1 MAFIPNTAFEARITN
16 NSNDT
21 LCNIA
26 GKFQSG
32 SPLADADCS
41 AGFLCVKG
49 DLLPCEGF
57 PAGVYNENTYSM
69 IAATGA
75 VLVSE
80 PIYACNTYD
89 NQLLANGANNYFIG
103 RKTLGLG
110 VPAGRYGNFTRI
122 YFDGASRYRFGA
134 GNVTL
139 NTSTDTYFV
148 ISSGALSSQA
158 AAPTATGTPYFVL
171 KGTGKFV
178 EGNMETVTYYDV
190 EAHAVAT
197 VPAG

>member
-1 MAFIPNTAFEARITN
+1 MAFTANTAFEARITN

-26 GKFQSG
+26 GKFYSSG
-32 SPLADADCS
+32 DPADCS
-41 AGFLCVKG
+41 AGTLCVRG
-49 DLLPCEGF
+49 DLLACEGF
-57 PAGVYNENTYSM
+57 PSGVYNENTYKM
-69 IAATGA
+69 A
-75 VLVSE
+75 VANSVDVGT

-89 NQLLANGANNYFIG
+89 NQLIGNGSNNYFIG

>member
-26 GKFQSG
+26 GKFQPG
-32 SPLADADCS
+32 APLVDADCS
-41 AGFLCVKG
+41 AGFLCIK
-49 DLLPCEGF
+49 DALLPCEGF

-69 IAATGA
+69 AEATND
-75 VLVSE
+75 VLVNT

-122 YFDGASRYRFGA
+122 NFDGQSVYRFGE

-139 NTSTDTYFV
+139 NTSTDKFLV
-148 ISSGALSSQA
+148 IDDGLLSSQV
-158 AAPTATGTPYFVL
+158 AAPTDTGKPYFRIV
-171 KGTGKFV
+171 GTGNFV
-178 EGNMETVTYYDV
+178 EGNTDSFGYYDCL
-190 EAHAVAT
+190 ACYVA
-197 VPAG
+197 G

>member
-122 YFDGASRYRFGA
+122 NFDGQSVYRFGA

-139 NTSTDTYFV
+139 NTSTDKYLV
-148 ISSGALSSQA
+148 VNNGVLSSQA
-158 AAPTATGTPYFVL
+158 AAPSVAGTPYFKIV
-171 KGTGKFV
+171 GTGNFV
-178 EGNMETVTYYDV
+178 EGNTDSFGYYDCL
-190 EAHAVAT
+190 AWYVA
-197 VPAG
+197 G

>member
-41 AGFLCVKG
+41 AGFLCTKG

-75 VLVSE
+75 ILVSE

-122 YFDGASRYRFGA
+122 NFDWQSVYRFGA

-139 NTSTDTYFV
+139 NTSTDKFLV
-148 ISSGALSSQA
+148 VNAGVLSSQA
-158 AAPTATGTPYFVL
+158 AAPSDAGTPYFKIV
-171 KGTGKFV
+171 GTCNFV
-178 EGNMETVTYYDV
+178 EGNTDSFGYYDLL
-190 EAHAVAT
+190 ACYVA
-197 VPAG
+197 G

>member
-122 YFDGASRYRFGA
+122 NFDGQSVYRFGA

-139 NTSTDTYFV
+139 NTSTDKFLV
-148 ISSGALSSQA
+148 VNAGVLSSQA
-158 AAPTATGTPYFVL
+158 AAPSDAGTPYFKIV
-171 KGTGKFV
+171 GTGNFV
-178 EGNMETVTYYDV
+178 EGNTDSFGYYDCL
-190 EAHAVAT
+190 ACYVA
-197 VPAG
+197 G

>member
-75 VLVSE
+75 ILVSE

-122 YFDGASRYRFGA
+122 NFDGQSVYRFGA

-139 NTSTDTYFV
+139 NTSTDKFLV
-148 ISSGALSSQA
+148 VNNGVLSSQA
-158 AAPTATGTPYFVL
+158 AAPSDAGTPYFKIV
-171 KGTGKFV
+171 GTGNFV
-178 EGNMETVTYYDV
+178 EGNTDSFDYYDCL
-190 EAHAVAT
+190 ACYVA
-197 VPAG
+197 G